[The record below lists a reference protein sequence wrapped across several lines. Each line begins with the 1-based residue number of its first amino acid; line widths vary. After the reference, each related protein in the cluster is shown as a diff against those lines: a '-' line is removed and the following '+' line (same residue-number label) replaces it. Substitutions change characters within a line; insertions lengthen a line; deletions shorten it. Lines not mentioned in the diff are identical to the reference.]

1 METQEINNTKSQSIA
16 SPSFIEANTVPLLF
30 SELENS
36 HIIPVFTKDN
46 EPLISHRDFIT
57 IAEEAVFSQFRDEV
71 IVPANIR
78 VSHPVKGR
86 IPDARN
92 KPANQLEEWEKT
104 IYYERMMFVVEI
116 PSIRETIDG
125 NVLNLTIGG
134 VKSYSQDNLSSKKG
148 ADEHF
153 KIFVGFKNQVCT
165 NLCVWTDGL
174 LSDVKVKNTMQLMQA
189 VQKLLGEFQYE
200 RQLSLLQQF
209 PNYTLAESQFASLV
223 GRCKLYQ
230 YLSPEEK
237 NHISAMSFGDYQINS
252 IAKDYYQDQS
262 FCRQDD
268 GSINLWKVYNL
279 FTGANKSSYI
289 DGFLSRSANA
299 SSLVH
304 DLVESLDSGR
314 VNWFL
319 N

>member
-1 METQEINNTKSQSIA
+1 MDTLVINNTKSQSIA
-16 SPSFIEANTVPLLF
+16 SPSFIEANTAPILF
-30 SELENS
+30 TELENS

-165 NLCVWTDGL
+165 NLCVCTDGL
-174 LSDVKVKNTMQLMQA
+174 LSDVKVKNSMQLMQA
-189 VQKLLGEFQYE
+189 VQKLLGEFQFE

-209 PNYTLAESQFASLV
+209 PNYSLAESQFASLV

-230 YLSPEEK
+230 YLSAEEK
-237 NHISAMSFGDYQINS
+237 SQIPAMAFGDYQINS
-252 IAKDYYQDQS
+252 IAKDYYQDHS
-262 FCRQDD
+262 FCRQQD

-299 SSLVH
+299 SNLVQN
-304 DLVESLDSGR
+304 LVESLDAGNG
-314 VNWFL
+314 NWFL
-319 N
+319 S

>member
-1 METQEINNTKSQSIA
+1 MDTLVINNTKSQSIA
-16 SPSFIEANTVPLLF
+16 SPSFIEANTVPMLF
-30 SELENS
+30 TELENS

-125 NVLNLTIGG
+125 NVLNLTVGG

-174 LSDVKVKNTMQLMQA
+174 LSDVRVKNSMQLMQA
-189 VQKLLGEFQYE
+189 VQKLLREFRYE
-200 RQLSLLQQF
+200 RQLSSLQQF
-209 PNYTLAESQFASLV
+209 PNYSLAESQFASLV
-223 GRCKLYQ
+223 GRCKLYH
-230 YLSPEEK
+230 YISAEEK
-237 NHISAMSFGDYQINS
+237 SQIPAMSFGDYQINS

-279 FTGANKSSYI
+279 FTGVNKSSYI

-299 SSLVH
+299 SSLVQN
-304 DLVESLDSGR
+304 LVESLDSGR
-314 VNWFL
+314 TNWFI